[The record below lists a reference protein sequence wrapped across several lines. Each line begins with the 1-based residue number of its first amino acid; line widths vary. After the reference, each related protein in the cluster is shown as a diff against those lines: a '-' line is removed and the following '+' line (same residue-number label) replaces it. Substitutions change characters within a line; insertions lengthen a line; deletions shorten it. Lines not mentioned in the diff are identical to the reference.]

1 MIHCRKVHF
10 SSIVISVLLL
20 LLFVDDDVITF
31 DLLLLLLLWVWHF
44 KNESFW
50 VFFILHW
57 FLPSSSST
65 FAIFLRLDTGGFGRT
80 LFVCLFSSQ
89 SMHFWCCP
97 RSLFFSRYTNQ
108 LFNLTIYKLL
118 SVHIKC
124 YRHCRRVQSSSFQ
137 FPSLNLCHAIV
148 CHRINCLTIN
158 ILSATITFCVDQ
170 KLFKINIKCL
180 ACVFW

>member
-1 MIHCRKVHF
+1 MSVFHF
-10 SSIVISVLLL
+10 ILIFAVIFLYFCYLSAIGYWWIRSY
-20 LLFVDDDVITF
+20 FICM
-31 DLLLLLLLWVWHF
+31 
-44 KNESFW
+44 S
-50 VFFILHW
+50 FFI
-57 FLPSSSST
+57 
-65 FAIFLRLDTGGFGRT
+65 
-80 LFVCLFSSQ
+80 Q

-124 YRHCRRVQSSSFQ
+124 YCHCRRVQSSSFQ